1 MFEVFNV
8 GLVVGEPI
16 VIPHLQ
22 RAGALLDELKQM
34 KNRPMQ
40 NAGWKSRHLLFFGG
54 FSLLMLGACVGTPQ
68 QTDSVESTADA
79 KPLTRRALDALNPL
93 EYTKVL
99 NKPQEAMFA
108 EVQATFREARGKIAE
123 IDISAL
129 NTAIE
134 ELHESLET
142 MAHRIDSTST
152 ESIEPLAESWR
163 ETGVRLSAA
172 TEQLEKKIAA
182 IETEQLNHTMQEAS
196 KAADSWRASG
206 EELQAL
212 LADVRALLA
221 GVDSKQITETVERVR
236 ESAESLRL
244 ATAKLPSTTTSL
256 STTIWLLNGL
266 LAIGITLGVLRIVR
280 HRTTKQ

>member
-1 MFEVFNV
+1 MYVLLSG
-8 GLVVGEPI
+8 GL
-16 VIPHLQ
+16 
-22 RAGALLDELKQM
+22 A
-34 KNRPMQ
+34 
-40 NAGWKSRHLLFFGG
+40 
-54 FSLLMLGACVGTPQ
+54 LLMLGACASTPQ
-68 QTDSVESTADA
+68 QTDPVQTTADA
-79 KPLTRRALDALNPL
+79 KPLGRRALDALNPL
-93 EYTKVL
+93 EYAKAL
-99 NKPQEAMFA
+99 NSAQAVMYG

-182 IETEQLNHTMQEAS
+182 IETDKLNDTMQEAS
-196 KAADSWRASG
+196 EAAKSWRASG
-206 EELQAL
+206 EELRTL

-221 GVDSKQITETVERVR
+221 GVDSKQITETVQHIQ
-236 ESAESLRL
+236 ESAEFLRL

-280 HRTTKQ
+280 HRTTRQ